1 MGTAPAA
8 APTPAIVVEHVCKTY
23 DLYRSAFRR
32 FFDLMVGSHRNAH
45 RFTAL
50 DNVSFQVAPGET
62 VGLVGRNGAGKST
75 LLSIIAGVLTASAG
89 RVAVNGRLGALL
101 ELGAGFHP
109 EYTGRD
115 NVYLAAS
122 LLGLGTREIEARF
135 DAIAD
140 FAAIGDHLYQPV
152 RTYSTG
158 MFVRLAFAVHT
169 VLEPDVLIID
179 EALAVGDAAF
189 QIKCYRRLRE
199 LRDRGTAILLVTHD
213 IQTVRMFCD
222 RALWIDH
229 GRVRLDG
236 RPEDVG
242 AEYLRD
248 LFDGMPAAATPP
260 PAEMEPESTIPQHG
274 LMHAVDLSS
283 GAAPPG
289 TTRWGAGGARLLS
302 AAIYGP
308 DGSAPGALEYGHRM
322 RIGMVYRCD
331 VDPPEDLSIA
341 VTIQHRKSLDLLC
354 ETTASQNIRLDR
366 FPRGQSVR
374 VEFEFENVLAPDEYT
389 VALAVQR
396 DRDGPPEYLDFVS
409 GLLPFKVVA
418 DRTVYALLRPRTEI
432 MCKAASE

>member
-1 MGTAPAA
+1 MGTAPAV
-8 APTPAIVVEHVCKTY
+8 PTPAIVVEHVCKTY
-23 DLYRSAFRR
+23 GLYRSAFRR
-32 FFDLMVGSHRNAH
+32 FLDLMMGSQRNAH

-50 DNVSFQVAPGET
+50 DDVSFQVARGET

-109 EYTGRD
+109 EYSGRD

-122 LLGLGTREIEARF
+122 LLGLGTREIEGKF
-135 DAIAD
+135 DSIAD
-140 FAAIGDHLYQPV
+140 FAAIGDHMDQPV
-152 RTYSTG
+152 RTYSSG

-248 LFDGMPAAATPP
+248 LFDGMSAAPGPP
-260 PAEMEPESTIPQHG
+260 PAGMEPESRIPEHG

-283 GAAPPG
+283 GTAPAG

-308 DGSAPGALEYGHRM
+308 DGSAPGALEYGHRL
-322 RIGMVYRCD
+322 RIGVVYRCD
-331 VDPPEDLSIA
+331 VAPPEDLSIA

-366 FPRGQSVR
+366 FRQGQSVR
-374 VEFEFENVLAPDEYT
+374 VEFEFENLLAPDEYT

-396 DRDGPPEYLDFVS
+396 DRDGPPEYLDFIS
-409 GLLPFKVVA
+409 GLLPFNVVA
-418 DRTVYALLRPRTEI
+418 DRPVYALLRPRTEI
-432 MCKAASE
+432 ACQAASE